1 MGPTKDRV
9 ARKDYTPA
17 RKDRETMLTLS
28 ECYTGRAP
36 VSQEEANVSDSDQE
50 KPATAEEAARVV
62 LGWQSGGLPTPK
74 LGRRGVRVGGP
85 VRRGLLGALGCSG
98 LAVGHY
104 LLFFASGSFSGSGRL
119 RIGLPVRLM
128 NWSCLAALPI
138 NSKCFRVTACSSSS
152 SAASSG
158 GSDRTSMLY
167 P

>member
-74 LGRRGVRVGGP
+74 LGRRGVRVGG
-85 VRRGLLGALGCSG
+85 RSEEGSSGLWAALGW
-98 LAVGHY
+98 LWAITY
-104 LLFFASGSFSGSGRL
+104 
-119 RIGLPVRLM
+119 
-128 NWSCLAALPI
+128 
-138 NSKCFRVTACSSSS
+138 SSSHPVHS
-152 SAASSG
+152 QAQAG
-158 GSDRTSMLY
+158 
-167 P
+167 